1 MNTTD
6 RVAEMRSDEVPKDPS
21 SWRDKIKGRRRLLQ
35 ILGMVVVIVVLF
47 LSIVWM
53 TGMFN
58 PDWSNEVKVVISDNG
73 SWSGYILYTT
83 GSCYY
88 PSKILVNGTGDRAY
102 IFEKGPK
109 YEESPVYVYID
120 AHKTDNGNGTLVVM
134 IEVEKIDDG
143 FQWLE
148 PKMSDQTTGP
158 NATVSAIYYNY
169 VC

>member
-1 MNTTD
+1 MIEHIFLRRD
-6 RVAEMRSDEVPKDPS
+6 RSTRDP
-21 SWRDKIKGRRRLLQ
+21 
-35 ILGMVVVIVVLF
+35 
-47 LSIVWM
+47 LS
-53 TGMFN
+53 N
-58 PDWSNEVKVVISDNG
+58 
-73 SWSGYILYTT
+73 
-83 GSCYY
+83 
-88 PSKILVNGTGDRAY
+88 
-102 IFEKGPK
+102 
-109 YEESPVYVYID
+109 VYID